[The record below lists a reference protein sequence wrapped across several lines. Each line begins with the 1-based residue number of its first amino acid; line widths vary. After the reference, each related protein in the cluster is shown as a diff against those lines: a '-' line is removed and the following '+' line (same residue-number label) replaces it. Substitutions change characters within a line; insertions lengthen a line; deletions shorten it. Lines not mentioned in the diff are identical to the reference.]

1 MKKERLVNM
10 KGYNTSI
17 GYMGYSPGSGY
28 SLFATEKEYEEY
40 YEEMYGSCSQELDWG
55 EIY

>member
-1 MKKERLVNM
+1 M

-17 GYMGYSPGSGY
+17 GYMGYIPGSGY